1 MAIVTMPFLFEGK
14 KRRLQ
19 AEQGI
24 KELKKHCDTVL
35 VIFNDRLP
43 EIYGNLTM
51 SAAFAKADAVM
62 SIATQAITGIIAAK
76 GDVHVDFEDVKFV
89 LKGGGAAVIGSSVTA
104 GENRAQRAAE
114 EALNSPLLDDT
125 NIQGAQRI
133 LLSIMSGPELEL
145 DMDELVQITEFI
157 QEKAGEDAETIFGHS
172 IDETLGASIRVTII
186 ASGFPNA
193 KDEFLDASTASV
205 QVDHANSQLLMD
217 NLPATPIHVQDNKKH
232 HLQLVFS
239 AAATGKAK
247 DLSVL
252 PMEDGQ
258 DTLYQTAWANNKGW
272 FSAGFGP
279 FRRFTNG
286 DAEYHKLFDGEQHK
300 RLAAHLSLFREN
312 VALVEALNWL
322 KQLKFSSL
330 DSHGSTFLNLLIAFI
345 NQPDF
350 LPNGTRLVEVSS
362 KGVFFED
369 ANNARISLDE
379 LSDGFRSVL
388 SLAFELLRQL
398 ESQYEEEVFETVPV
412 AGQPDLI
419 RVQIPGIVLIDE
431 IDAHLHPI
439 WQKRVG
445 YWLI

>member
-1 MAIVTMPFLFEGK
+1 
-14 KRRLQ
+14 
-19 AEQGI
+19 
-24 KELKKHCDTVL
+24 
-35 VIFNDRLP
+35 
-43 EIYGNLTM
+43 
-51 SAAFAKADAVM
+51 
-62 SIATQAITGIIAAK
+62 
-76 GDVHVDFEDVKFV
+76 
-89 LKGGGAAVIGSSVTA
+89 
-104 GENRAQRAAE
+104 
-114 EALNSPLLDDT
+114 
-125 NIQGAQRI
+125 
-133 LLSIMSGPELEL
+133 
-145 DMDELVQITEFI
+145 
-157 QEKAGEDAETIFGHS
+157 
-172 IDETLGASIRVTII
+172 
-186 ASGFPNA
+186 
-193 KDEFLDASTASV
+193 
-205 QVDHANSQLLMD
+205 
-217 NLPATPIHVQDNKKH
+217 
-232 HLQLVFS
+232 
-239 AAATGKAK
+239 
-247 DLSVL
+247 
-252 PMEDGQ
+252 MEDGQ